1 MNRPSRTATSPRA
14 RRTLPVR
21 PTPCE
26 VVVADARRARRLVL
40 TRTPRGTL
48 HVEERARLDEHW
60 DEKQHHRPYMLSA
73 HGRNMASA
81 GHERD
86 ERLQRFGRDLAA
98 WLERAPA
105 TDGRLPVLLPA
116 PMLGALRKAARASL
130 MRRLELRERD
140 LGCLNLTELAAHRE
154 LGALLPPAED

>member
-1 MNRPSRTATSPRA
+1 MKASSRTTTSARA
-14 RRTLPVR
+14 RRAPPAR
-21 PTPCE
+21 PTSCE
-26 VVVADARRARRLVL
+26 VVVADARRARRLLL
-40 TRTPRGTL
+40 TRTPRGKL

-73 HGRNMASA
+73 HGRSMASA

-116 PMLGALRKAARASL
+116 PMLGALRRAARASL
-130 MRRLELRERD
+130 LRGLQLRVRD
-140 LGCLNLTELAAHRE
+140 LGWLNLTELAAHRE